1 MLRNGAILR
10 GQRNR
15 MGRPLAPPQIHW
27 KIIWMPSK
35 YHQTASECW
44 RIPGTQK
51 RLRKEVGQN
60 VKDKKRDKR
69 VRDGDSSQGGSRK
82 REVSKHQETLSLVG
96 LWGFGISEG
105 NRTGRKKWIKPTD
118 YAPNSNSQR
127 RSSPDAR
134 VCHQQAGAEQ
144 GRVGCTRKDQAWMPW
159 GQSEGANV
167 R

>member
-69 VRDGDSSQGGSRK
+69 VRDGDPSLEGCHKRGGFQTPGNPLTSGF
-82 REVSKHQETLSLVG
+82 VG
-96 LWGFGISEG
+96 SFGNSEG
-105 NRTGRKKWIKPTD
+105 TITGRKKIKIKPTD
-118 YAPNSNSQR
+118 YMCNCNSQR
-127 RSSPDAR
+127 RSSPDTR
-134 VCHQQAGAEQ
+134 VHHQKAGAEQ
-144 GRVGCTRKDQAWMPW
+144 GAVGCIA
-159 GQSEGANV
+159 
-167 R
+167 